1 MTRQDGSEAVSFQ
14 RARSDLGREI
24 AALRTHPRFALAIRL
39 GSWVLVAASAL
50 FLVTVAA
57 RHWDELTRVALTGPQ
72 WAVLAVLAVLV
83 VVYGAA
89 LFLLGLAWHG
99 VLLALDARPHS
110 LVHSVRSHTT
120 AQLAKYVPGNVFHF
134 VGRHLM
140 HSARGG
146 DDKRLALAAVVENG
160 LLVLAAVAVSLACLA
175 FGADAGIRPL
185 TLALGLTFAAGLA
198 VAVLFAARL
207 NGPQRGSAIAAFAA
221 MLGFFTVM
229 AGVLV
234 ALGQMVG
241 LGTSPALAGGGIA
254 AWIAGFLTPGAPGGL
269 GIREAVMVIAGGG
282 GASADKLLMLGV
294 LLRVVTFGG
303 DVLCALAGRALPV
316 APDLES

>member
-1 MTRQDGSEAVSFQ
+1 MSRQDGSEAVSFQ

-24 AALRTHPRFALAIRL
+24 AALRTYPRFALAIRL

-72 WAVLAVLAVLV
+72 WAVLAVLV

-110 LVHSVRSHTT
+110 LVHSARSHTT

-146 DDKRLALAAVVENG
+146 DDKRLALAAVVGNG
-160 LLVLAAVAVSLACLA
+160 LLVLAAVAVSVACLA
-175 FGADAGIRPL
+175 FGADAGNRPL

-198 VAVLFAARL
+198 VAVLFAARM
-207 NGPQRGSAIAAFAA
+207 NGPRRGSAIAAFAA
-221 MLGFFTVM
+221 MLGFFTAM

-241 LGTSPALAGGGIA
+241 LGTSPSLAGGGIA
-254 AWIAGFLTPGAPGGL
+254 AWIAGSLAPGAPGGL